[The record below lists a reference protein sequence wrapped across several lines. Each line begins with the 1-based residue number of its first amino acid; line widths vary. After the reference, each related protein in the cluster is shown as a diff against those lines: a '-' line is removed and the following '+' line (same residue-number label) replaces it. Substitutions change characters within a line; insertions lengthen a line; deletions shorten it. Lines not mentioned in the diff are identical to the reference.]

1 MSDSIVLTPTLIEK
15 LKKVKLVALD
25 VDGVLTDAGMYFSAD
40 GEALKKFNTRD
51 GMGIRLIRDRL
62 DIDVIWITG
71 EVSAVVEARA
81 KKLSITK
88 VFFGAKDKRA
98 LLAGYCEPRG
108 LTLADCAFMGDDRN
122 DIDVLSHVG
131 LAATPA
137 DGHKLCKAAAHF
149 ISTLNGGCGCVRELC
164 EALLEARGCADA

>member
-1 MSDSIVLTPTLIEK
+1 MSDPITLTSALIQK
-15 LKKVKLVALD
+15 LKNVKLLALD

-51 GMGIRLIRDRL
+51 GMGIRLVRDRL
-62 DIDVIWITG
+62 GIDVIWITG

-81 KKLSITK
+81 KKLDITK

-98 LLAGYCEPRG
+98 LLKGYCEPLG
-108 LTLADCAFMGDDRN
+108 LTIADCAFMGDDRN
-122 DIDVLSHVG
+122 DIDLLSHVG

-149 ISTLNGGCGCVRELC
+149 VSSQNGGCGCVRELC
-164 EALLEARGCADA
+164 EALLEANGRADA